1 MSSEKFIN
9 NRTTLITLIAACLV
23 VIISLGIRQTLG
35 LFYFDFSIDLG
46 ITMTEFGFAI
56 GLQLFLWGLFGPWFG
71 IVTDK
76 YGGNIAVFIGFV
88 FYLVGAFLLYAGI
101 NTGFYFTLSV
111 GILIGIGLG
120 ATAISIPVSIVA
132 KHFPL
137 SNRTIAT
144 GIVTSAGS
152 FGYFLS
158 PLLTRY
164 SLVEVGWETTVLF
177 FIIILVFGLFISFF
191 FNYSKNS
198 NRN

>member
-1 MSSEKFIN
+1 MSSGKFIQSK
-9 NRTTLITLIAACLV
+9 TALITLIAACLV

-35 LFYFDFSIDLG
+35 LFYQDFSIDLG
-46 ITMTEFGFAI
+46 ISITQFGFAI

-71 IVTDK
+71 IITDK
-76 YGGNIAVFIGFV
+76 YGGNVAVFIGFL
-88 FYLVGAFLLYAGI
+88 FYLLGCYLLYAGY
-101 NTGFYFTLSV
+101 NKGFYFTISV

-120 ATAISIPVSIVA
+120 STAISIPVAIVA

-164 SLVEVGWETTVLF
+164 SIVCKTA
-177 FIIILVFGLFISFF
+177 
-191 FNYSKNS
+191 
-198 NRN
+198 